1 MKNTGLGCLA
11 AVALL
16 SLGCGD
22 RLHMTNN
29 YGHARNAVMAA
40 QTVNPGA
47 GERPRSLPGF
57 SAQEA
62 TIVAKNY
69 RQSLAAPPK
78 PGQTED
84 RGMVVLAPSSAGQPY
99 VPPPSVPDRK

>member
-1 MKNTGLGCLA
+1 MKDTGLRCLV

-29 YGHARNAVMAA
+29 YGRARNTVMAA

-47 GERPRSLPGF
+47 GEHPRPLPGF

-84 RGMVVLAPSSAGQPY
+84 RSMVVLAPSSAGQPFL
-99 VPPPSVPDRK
+99 PPPSVPDRK